1 MFGVQPLYT
10 LFVQDRIERSIG
22 KMWEQKVSNHPSTL
36 PEAALYLRLPDAS
49 RLWTWYITW
58 GAWRIHED
66 STSSTALRR
75 FTKEAMSSM
84 DAICI
89 NIDSGWQRQNLRSGP
104 EALLLSRFININQA
118 VKSSMLSQSK
128 AQQQY
133 ANHLRLTRSYKYL
146 SFETQRSS
154 NLAELRSSEIRACHR
169 LTSPHQSE
177 MHRQRNDCSQK
188 FPVEQVLAT
197 RHTDSA
203 LITALELS
211 QRLLLTFGKVC
222 AAEASL
228 GNQMKVAVPIS
239 LHLGRPLTICPK

>member
-1 MFGVQPLYT
+1 
-10 LFVQDRIERSIG
+10 
-22 KMWEQKVSNHPSTL
+22 
-36 PEAALYLRLPDAS
+36 
-49 RLWTWYITW
+49 
-58 GAWRIHED
+58 
-66 STSSTALRR
+66 
-75 FTKEAMSSM
+75 
-84 DAICI
+84 
-89 NIDSGWQRQNLRSGP
+89 
-104 EALLLSRFININQA
+104 
-118 VKSSMLSQSK
+118 MLSQSK

-154 NLAELRSSEIRACHR
+154 NLAELRSSEIRACYR

-177 MHRQRNDCSQK
+177 MHRQRNDCSQN

-228 GNQMKVAVPIS
+228 GNQIKVAVPIS
-239 LHLGRPLTICPK
+239 LHLGRPLTSFDYLSEITKSSCKNSSPLTCCWRREGQREAQREAQRERERELQQK